1 MRIKALVWFLLST
14 GCTAVCAAGSPGD
27 VAINWVAISFFLLF
41 ILITL
46 AITFFAA
53 RKTRTSDDFYTAD
66 KSITGFQ
73 NGVAISGDF
82 MSAATLLG
90 SSALIFATGFDGY
103 VFALGAVL
111 GWPVIMFLIADHLRN
126 LGRYSFAD
134 IISYRLQGKTVRV
147 LAACIGLVII
157 LMYLIP
163 QMVGAGSLIQVLFGL
178 PYKLAVIVVGVMMCL
193 YVSFGGMLGTT
204 WVQIIKAVLLLFGG
218 CYLLGVTLFEL
229 DFDVEG
235 LFQRAV
241 ELHARGEALFEPSG
255 VLGDPITAISFG
267 LTIIFGVAG
276 LPHILIRFFTVPDAR
291 EARKSVF
298 YATAIIG
305 TFQFV
310 MLGLGLA
317 AIVYITGQPQYYDP
331 AGRMLGGHNM
341 AVIHLAEALGGDIF
355 LGFISAVA
363 FATIL
368 AVVAGLTIAA
378 VSVIVN
384 DIYANVIRSGQVS
397 DAERMRISKI
407 TPLLFGAIAILFG
420 LAFEDQNV
428 VILVTTAIS
437 VAAGVNFPLLMM
449 AIFWRNFTTRG
460 ALLGGTVGLLIS
472 LGFVLTSALV
482 WVDVFGN
489 AEALHPY
496 RYSTLFSLTAT
507 LFFAWFGSVTD
518 RSIGAAEERE
528 RFAAQYIRSNLG
540 TID

>member
-1 MRIKALVWFLLST
+1 MRVSLLIVVAGLLSSA
-14 GCTAVCAAGSPGD
+14 GAYAAPTS
-27 VAINWVAISFFLLF
+27 VAGGINWLAISFFMLF

-46 AITFFAA
+46 GITYFAA

-90 SSALIFATGFDGY
+90 SSALIFSTGFDGF

-126 LGRYSFAD
+126 LGRFSFAD
-134 IISYRLQGKTVRV
+134 IISYRLHSKSVRL

-178 PYKLAVIVVGVMMCL
+178 PYKWAVILVGVMMCL

-204 WVQIIKAVLLLFGG
+204 WVQITKAVLLLSGG
-218 CYLLGVTLFEL
+218 LYLLGVTLFEIN
-229 DFDVEG
+229 FNVEA
-235 LFQRAV
+235 LFAQAV
-241 ELHARGEALFEPSG
+241 EIHARGESLFEPSG

-267 LTIIFGVAG
+267 LTIVFGVAG
-276 LPHILIRFFTVPDAR
+276 LPHILMRFFTVPNAG

-298 YATAIIG
+298 YATTIIG
-305 TFQFV
+305 LFQFV

-317 AIVYITGQPQYYDP
+317 AIVYVSGQSQYYDVDGNMIG
-331 AGRMLGGHNM
+331 GRNM
-341 AVIHLAEALGGDIF
+341 ALIHLAKALGGDIF

-378 VSVIVN
+378 VSAIVN
-384 DIYANVIRSGQVS
+384 DIYANVIRSGKAS
-397 DAERMRISKI
+397 EAECMRISKL
-407 TPLLFGAIAILFG
+407 TPLAFGAIAIVFG
-420 LAFEDQNV
+420 LAFENQNV
-428 VILVTTAIS
+428 VIMVTTAIS
-437 VAAGVNFPLLMM
+437 VAAGVNFPLLAL
-449 AIFWRNFTTRG
+449 AIFWRNFTSRG
-460 ALLGGTVGLLIS
+460 ALLGGSVGLLIS
-472 LGFVLTSALV
+472 LGFVVTSDMV
-482 WVDVFGN
+482 WVQVFGN
-489 AEALHPY
+489 EVALHPY
-496 RYSTLFSLTAT
+496 RYSTLFSMSAT
-507 LFFAWFGSVTD
+507 LFFAWLGSVTD
-518 RSIGAAEERE
+518 HSSRAKEERD
-528 RFAAQYIRSNLG
+528 RFDAQYIRSNLG
-540 TID
+540 IIE